1 MQENSGAAEITRE
14 NEVKAGVKE
23 VEENEEEENNNIS
36 NNNNNNNSVGET
48 TSAEFCRNLGGNRWP
63 EQETMALIE
72 IRSALDVAF
81 RDSAAKSPL
90 WEEIS
95 RRMAA
100 LGYRRSA
107 HKCREKFENIY
118 KYHKRLK
125 NGSSARPTAKTYRF
139 FNYLE
144 ALDHHQIA
152 LKSASSEQTGNTMK
166 HTTIDAIPI
175 SSNPPYVPQ
184 MAIPISIN
192 FDSSPIT
199 TSSST
204 PSSSE
209 SQSETTRKRKRKW
222 ADLFDKLM
230 KSVLA
235 KQEELQNKFL
245 EAIDKFEQERLAREV
260 EWKKQEIERI
270 KKQHDLL
277 IHERSISAAKDA
289 AVLAF
294 LQKISEQGN
303 FPGLLGEM
311 DEFLRSEPSIVAK
324 KEKDDGENSNSRWP
338 KEEVE
343 ALIRIKTSMELQ
355 NQRMGPL
362 WEDISMGMKSV
373 GYDRNA
379 KKCKEKWEN
388 INKYYR
394 RVKDSHRQRPVD
406 SKTCPY
412 FHLLDSL
419 YGMKTRRVLDHD
431 CENSGS
437 SSRPEELL
445 MHMMNVAP
453 SQNGIQKIEDHNNEA
468 EGGNEDAN
476 DGDDYESVPNVRSPT
491 RV

>member
-1 MQENSGAAEITRE
+1 
-14 NEVKAGVKE
+14 
-23 VEENEEEENNNIS
+23 
-36 NNNNNNNSVGET
+36 
-48 TSAEFCRNLGGNRWP
+48 GGNRWP
-63 EQETMALIE
+63 EKETMALIE

-100 LGYRRSA
+100 LGYSRSA
-107 HKCREKFENIY
+107 HKCKEKFENIF

-139 FNYLE
+139 FSYLE

-152 LKSASSEQTGNTMK
+152 LKSSSPEQTGNSMK
-166 HTTIDAIPI
+166 DTTIDAIPI
-175 SSNPPYVPQ
+175 SCNPPYVPQ
-184 MAIPISIN
+184 MTNPISVN
-192 FDSSPIT
+192 LDFSPIT

-204 PSSSE
+204 PSSSG
-209 SQSETTRKRKRKW
+209 SQSETARKRKRKW

-235 KQEELQNKFL
+235 KQEELQNKLL

-260 EWKKQEIERI
+260 EWKMQEIERI
-270 KKQHDLL
+270 KKQHELL

-303 FPGLLGEM
+303 FSGMLGQM
-311 DEFLRSEPSIVAK
+311 DEFLKSEPSIVGK
-324 KEKDDGENSNSRWP
+324 KEKDDGENSNRWP

-362 WEDISMGMKSV
+362 WEDISMGMKSI

-419 YGMKTRRVLDHD
+419 YGMRTKRVADPD
-431 CENSGS
+431 YENSGS

-453 SQNGIQKIEDHNNEA
+453 SQNGNQKIENHNNEA
-468 EGGNEDAN
+468 EDGGNEDDN
-476 DGDDYESVPNVRSPT
+476 DGNDYESVPNVSFSDKSINYEAIRYC
-491 RV
+491 R